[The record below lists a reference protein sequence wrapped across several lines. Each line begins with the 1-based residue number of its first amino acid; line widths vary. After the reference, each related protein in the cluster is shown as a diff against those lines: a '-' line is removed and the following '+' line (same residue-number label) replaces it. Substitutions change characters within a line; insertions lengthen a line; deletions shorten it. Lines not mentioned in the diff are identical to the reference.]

1 MAHLTG
7 SHQQFAHL
15 SSNACSKRGNLCSAP
30 ALERPGF
37 TKSSRAKCASY
48 ASMQRCEAVLQVAA
62 SGETFA
68 EASLVSSTHH
78 HNRPVEG
85 EYRYAARALNR
96 YKRSDAACL
105 PQPSGCSARVSKLPY
120 SDGRTLETIKRMVL
134 HVTELVKIG
143 WNAKTEDLPN
153 GVRLTVITSDPK
165 ELTKLK
171 ALPSCGSWCGGH
183 HRPPHLMMAKGQNSA
198 RAN

>member
-1 MAHLTG
+1 MGRLMCHPPNLPSIGNDLWAHLTG

-30 ALERPGF
+30 ALERLGF

-96 YKRSDAACL
+96 YERSDAARCHSRAGARQGYRNCRTAMGARL
-105 PQPSGCSARVSKLPY
+105 RPSNGWSCTSPNSSRSAGTLRQ
-120 SDGRTLETIKRMVL
+120 RTCR
-134 HVTELVKIG
+134 TE
-143 WNAKTEDLPN
+143 
-153 GVRLTVITSDPK
+153 
-165 ELTKLK
+165 
-171 ALPSCGSWCGGH
+171 
-183 HRPPHLMMAKGQNSA
+183 
-198 RAN
+198 